1 MSVSVRVRLCVCVL
15 HLLVLHHVHDDPV
28 GGIHVLADEN
38 FEHDERFHEE
48 ILQRTR
54 KKTTKQQEVLS
65 IQRGLF
71 LVLVYPPPPSWHKD

>member
-1 MSVSVRVRLCVCVL
+1 MCASALVCVRVAVL

-48 ILQRTR
+48 ILQRT
-54 KKTTKQQEVLS
+54 K
-65 IQRGLF
+65 
-71 LVLVYPPPPSWHKD
+71 